1 MKRYRGF
8 IWVLLIVIALII
20 VKIVFFKNTAS
31 SPATAN
37 KKQANTVP
45 SVSAMIIHPQPMSNI
60 ALVSGSLLSNESV
73 NLQPQASGMIT
84 GLFFKEGDFIK
95 QGTLMV
101 KINDADLQAQ
111 LQKEQAT
118 LDINQNDLAR
128 EEKLYK
134 LNAVNEDD
142 YNTAVLNVKSAEADM
157 ASTQAQI
164 GYTEIRAPFD
174 GQVGVR
180 NISPG
185 AFVSSSTVIATFY
198 QSNPIKVEFDLP
210 EKYASQISMGANINF
225 TIQGNSKKYSAK
237 VYVINPGIT
246 ELTRTLTVRAL
257 CENDGSL
264 RDGSFANIIVDL
276 GSKENALLI
285 PTQALIPVLTGEQIF
300 VTHNDS
306 AFSVPVQTGL
316 RNDTSIEITEG
327 LKSGDTVIT
336 SGILFLHNKM
346 KIHLQKVH

>member
-1 MKRYRGF
+1 MKKYRGF
-8 IWVLLIVIALII
+8 IWVLLIVIALVII
-20 VKIVFFKNTAS
+20 KIFVFKNSSS
-31 SPATAN
+31 SPASAGTNQPAP
-37 KKQANTVP
+37 AP
-45 SVSAMIIHPQPMSNI
+45 SVSAMVIRQQPMSNI

-73 NLQPQASGMIT
+73 SLQPQVSGMIT
-84 GLFFKEGDFIK
+84 GLYFKEGEFIK

-118 LDINQNDLAR
+118 LDINKNNLAR

-142 YNTAVLNVKSAEADM
+142 YNAALLSVKSAQADI

-164 GYTEIRAPFD
+164 EYTEIRAPFD

-180 NISPG
+180 NVSPG
-185 AFVSSSTVIATFY
+185 AFISPTTVIATFY

-210 EKYASQISMGANINF
+210 EKYSSQISVGANINF
-225 TIQGNSKKYSAK
+225 TIQGNTKKYSAK
-237 VYVINPGIT
+237 VYVINPGIR
-246 ELTRTLTVRAL
+246 EQTRTITVRAL
-257 CENDGSL
+257 CANDGSL
-264 RDGSFANIIVDL
+264 RDGSFANITVDL
-276 GSKENALLI
+276 GSVQNALLI
-285 PTQALIPVLTGEQIF
+285 PTQALIPVLTGQQVF
-300 VTHNDS
+300 LAHRDS
-306 AFSVPVQTGL
+306 AFSQPVQTGL

-327 LKSGDTVIT
+327 LKPGDTVIT
-336 SGILFLHNKM
+336 TGILFLHNKM